1 MGEQH
6 HWDFERYI
14 NIQRKQQHSIM
25 EDLVE
30 HRYTGIDP
38 CSKVSLLRDGIK
50 KYKFDAVQTGIIVS
64 DERLCSDF
72 DACITLYQDYIH
84 QTSNLKIPQ
93 WPYLKWRH
101 TVLNTRQAQLRHI
114 TTPIKEE
121 FNKLSHQKHEVTSK
135 CLKHGHKPGANDK
148 KGKWTLSHVVATG
161 NKDMIKDLVK
171 AMMIKDLVKAMK

>member
-30 HRYTGIDP
+30 HRRYTGIDQ

-50 KYKFDAVQTGIIVS
+50 NYKFDAVQTWIIVS

-93 WPYLKWRH
+93 
-101 TVLNTRQAQLRHI
+101 
-114 TTPIKEE
+114 
-121 FNKLSHQKHEVTSK
+121 
-135 CLKHGHKPGANDK
+135 
-148 KGKWTLSHVVATG
+148 
-161 NKDMIKDLVK
+161 
-171 AMMIKDLVKAMK
+171 